1 MGLSEL
7 CARAQ
12 EEPAMKSGVFS
23 RKQTLTLNWRAGGL
37 FRKWFPGSTIRREK
51 REGIKE
57 KYQNQRRESS
67 HPTQSWRNEYLHQKF
82 IQLLLLFRSQP
93 RGYGVLN
100 QEISEQIHLMEIG
113 DLFGPGLSTQKQ
125 PPTVVV
131 HGVAGIGKSTLARQ
145 VRRGW
150 EEGWLFKDLFK
161 HVFYFNCRE
170 LAQSETMSL
179 AELITKD
186 WAAPDAPIGQILSQP
201 EQLLFI
207 LDNLDEPKWDLKEQS
222 SELCPHWSQ
231 QQQVHTLLGSL
242 LKKTLLPTASLLI
255 TARITALR
263 KLIPSLKHPRWVEV
277 LGFSESARKD
287 YFYKYFTDR
296 RQAIRAFTLV
306 ESNLAL
312 FTMCL
317 MPLMSWLVCTCL
329 KQQMEQEQPLS
340 LTSQTT
346 TALCLH
352 YFFHILQAQS
362 LETKLRGFCS
372 LAAEG
377 TWQGKTLF
385 SLEDFSKHGL
395 NGDNISSLLNMGVL
409 REHPTPQSYSFIHLC
424 FQEFFA
430 AMSCALGD
438 SVFKCDSFN
447 EIKFITDLTDVYD
460 RHDLFGE
467 PTIRFLFGL
476 LSDQG
481 MSEMK
486 SIFKCSLSQK
496 RFSSLMHLVQR
507 EVLLK
512 QLNLDAYSWHLLH
525 CFYEIRDENFMKDI
539 FTFYE
544 MSICV
549 QTDMELLLFTF
560 FFKFCHRI
568 ERLQLNEDGQHGQ
581 EERTSTVF
589 LYSWGPFTD
598 SWWQMFF
605 SILKVPGSL
614 RELDLSGNSLSCSAV
629 QSLCDAL
636 KSPHCHL
643 ETLRLA
649 TCGLRKNCCKDLA
662 SMLGASPS
670 LRVVDLWQNKLGDS
684 GVKLLCEGLR
694 QPACQLKHLRLNQTP
709 LSKKVN
715 KMLMLLQQ
723 EKPQLVISSRWK
735 PSEMITKMDPG
746 GEQTSDGTSSP
757 QWQRSES
764 EESSP
769 QVLQKP
775 YCLSSHELLGNQPVE
790 PLRTDEDFWGPTGP
804 VATEMVD
811 KHRSLYRVHFPV
823 AGSYHWSNVGLHFVV
838 TEPVTIEIE
847 FCAWDQFLDQ
857 IVPRHS
863 WMVAGPLFDI
873 KAEPGAVAAV
883 YLPHFIDLQ
892 GQHVDISWFQVAHI
906 KEDGI
911 LMEKPASVEP
921 HYIVLENPSFSPI
934 GVLLRMIH
942 TALCIPVISNVLLYY
957 RLQSEEV
964 NFHLYL
970 IPSDCTIQ
978 KAIDDE
984 EKKFQF
990 FRIRKPPPLT
1000 PLYLGSRY
1008 TVSGSD
1014 KVEIIPKEL
1023 ELCYRSPGKAQ
1034 LFSEF
1039 YVGHFVSGIR
1049 LQIKSKDDETVV
1061 WEALVKSGDLRPAAP
1076 LISQALTDAPTL
1088 LHFVEQHREDL
1099 VARVTSVDIVLDK
1112 LHRQVLSEE
1121 QYDRVRA
1128 EHTNPDKM
1136 RKLFSFSKSWDW
1148 ACKDQ
1153 LYRALKET
1161 HPHLIEE
1168 LWEK

>member
-1 MGLSEL
+1 
-7 CARAQ
+7 
-12 EEPAMKSGVFS
+12 
-23 RKQTLTLNWRAGGL
+23 
-37 FRKWFPGSTIRREK
+37 
-51 REGIKE
+51 IKE
-57 KYQNQRRESS
+57 KYQNQRRESCC
-67 HPTQSWRNEYLHQKF
+67 PTQSWRNEYLHQKF
-82 IQLLLLFRSQP
+82 TQLLLLHRSQH
-93 RGYGVLN
+93 RGYDFLLRRRRNHEVVD
-100 QEISEQIHLMEIG
+100 EQGQLMEIG
-113 DLFGPGLSTQKQ
+113 DLFGPGLRTQEE

-145 VRRGW
+145 VRRAW
-150 EEGWLFKDLFK
+150 EEGWLFRNRFK

-207 LDNLDEPKWDLKEQS
+207 LDNIDEPKWDLKEQS

-242 LKKTLLPTASLLI
+242 LKKTLLPTTSLLI

-287 YFYKYFTDR
+287 YFFQYFTDES
-296 RQAIRAFTLV
+296 QAIRAFTSV
-306 ESNLAL
+306 ESNPAL

-317 MPLMSWLVCTCL
+317 MPLSYSLVCTL
-329 KQQMEQEQPLS
+329 PEAADVPGATS

-346 TALCLH
+346 TALLSALL
-352 YFFHILQAQS
+352 FPRSPAS
-362 LETKLRGFCS
+362 VPRTKLRDFCS

-377 TWQGKTLF
+377 TCQGKTLF
-385 SLEDFSKHGL
+385 SPEDFRKHGL
-395 NGDNISSLLNMGVL
+395 DETNISTLLNMGVL
-409 REHPTPQSYSFIHLC
+409 QEHPTTQSYSFIHLC

-430 AMSCALGD
+430 AMSYALGNGVLKGD
-438 SVFKCDSFN
+438 CFN
-447 EIKFITDLTDVYD
+447 NIKIITDLTDVYD
-460 RHDLFGE
+460 RHDLFEE
-467 PTIRFLFGL
+467 PTTCFLFGL

-481 MSEMK
+481 MREME
-486 SIFKCSLSQK
+486 SIFKCSLS
-496 RFSSLMHLVQR
+496 RERHCSLLHLAKS
-507 EVLLK
+507 EVLAK
-512 QLNLDAYSWHLLH
+512 YLNLDTYSWHLLH
-525 CFYEIRDENFMKDI
+525 CFYEIQDENFMKNI
-539 FTFYE
+539 FIPFTLR
-544 MSICV
+544 ICV

-560 FFKFCHRI
+560 FFTFCHRI
-568 ERLQLNEDGQHGQ
+568 ERLQLNEDEQHRQAG
-581 EERTSTVF
+581 RTSGAF
-589 LYSWGPFTD
+589 LYNWGLFTD

-643 ETLRLA
+643 VTLRLVS
-649 TCGLRKNCCKDLA
+649 CGLTYNCCKDLV
-662 SMLGASPS
+662 SMLQDNFMLSD
-670 LRVVDLWQNKLGDS
+670 LDLWQNDLGDL

-694 QPACQLKHLRLNQTP
+694 QSNCQLKHLWLDQTQ
-709 LSKKVN
+709 LSEEVK
-715 KMLMLLQQ
+715 KMLSLLQQ
-723 EKPQLVISSRWK
+723 EKPQLVISSRQK
-735 PSEMITKMDPG
+735 SLYYIPTGNLGKVSVISLLRRSHSSGNKH
-746 GEQTSDGTSSP
+746 SP
-757 QWQRSES
+757 QTQM
-764 EESSP
+764 
-769 QVLQKP
+769 
-775 YCLSSHELLGNQPVE
+775 
-790 PLRTDEDFWGPTGP
+790 DDDFWGPTGP

-823 AGSYHWSNVGLHFVV
+823 AGSYHCPNVGLYFVV
-838 TEPVTIEIE
+838 REPVTIEFE
-847 FCAWDQFLDQ
+847 FCVWDQFLDQ
-857 IVPRHS
+857 IVPQHS

-873 KAEPGAVAAV
+873 KAEPGAVEAV
-883 YLPHFIDLQ
+883 YLPHFIALQ
-892 GQHVDISWFQVAHI
+892 GQHMDISWFQVAHI

-921 HYIVLENPSFSPI
+921 HYIVLENPSFSPM

-990 FRIRKPPPLT
+990 FQIRKPPPLT
-1000 PLYLGSRY
+1000 PLYMGSRY

-1014 KVEIIPKEL
+1014 KLKIIPEEL
-1023 ELCYRSPGKAQ
+1023 ELCYRSPGKPQ

-1039 YVGHFVSGIR
+1039 YVGHLGSGIW

-1061 WEALVKSGDLRPAAP
+1061 WEALVKSVNLPP
-1076 LISQALTDAPTL
+1076 EVPQQAFQASLSSPDAPTL
-1088 LHFVEQHREDL
+1088 LHFVDQHREDL
-1099 VARVTSVDIVLDK
+1099 VTRVTSVDAVLDK
-1112 LHRQVLSEE
+1112 LHGQVLSEE
-1121 QYDRVRA
+1121 QYERVRA
-1128 EHTNPDKM
+1128 EPTNTEKM
-1136 RKLFSFSKSWDW
+1136 RTLFSFSKSWDW

-1153 LYRALKET
+1153 LYRALKKT
-1161 HPHLIEE
+1161 HPHLIVD
-1168 LWEK
+1168 LWENMSSVSINI